1 MPLLQF
7 TLSREGVNALREAL
21 ACLSKF
27 NEEVSLEAKKD
38 RVGAL
43 ESCTGARM
51 LTCSPSSWFLRH
63 STRPSRPMPASRLPR
78 IGSSPNTSTRALL
91 RTERNSS
98 ANCTIEY
105 AAASHPASVRL
116 RV

>member
-7 TLSREGVNALREAL
+7 TLSEEGVHALRDAL

-38 RVGAL
+38 RVGTPEAIR
-43 ESCTGARM
+43 GARM
-51 LTCSPSSWFLRH
+51 LTCSPYSWFSRH
-63 STRPSRPMPASRLPR
+63 STRPSRPMPASHLPP
-78 IGSSPNTSTRALL
+78 IVSSPSTGTRALF
-91 RTERNSS
+91 RTATNSS

-105 AAASHPASVRL
+105 ATASRHACVL
-116 RV
+116 LV